1 MTESAIS
8 LLDRYGLVDNRIREV
23 NGEKKGIKL
32 INVLR
37 EVLTSED
44 YSRVDVAVG
53 FLFISGMKEI
63 QDELERFFSSGGK
76 MRIVIGNQTNRE
88 TYEQLSMI
96 YHSLETL
103 KRLKE
108 KTESEKSDLDEQ
120 SRDIEANANYM
131 EQTLENEEFL
141 RKLLEWLREEKLEIR
156 VYVKEFMHAKA
167 YLFYPSRG
175 SVTRVGLVGSS
186 NFTLAGFSGNTELNA
201 LVQSTHFESLK
212 EWYDEIWEE
221 AVPFNP
227 KLLEVI
233 ERSWA
238 NQVPGNLPLPY
249 EVLIRG
255 LYELY
260 KEVLG
265 EDSKFLLR
273 KLDETLYDFQRDAVR
288 RAIAIVNRY
297 GGVLIS
303 DVVGLGK
310 SYIGLALLEHF
321 SLFELLHGRSKEV
334 AVIAPPELVK
344 YWEGLLNE
352 FRIPGRVFSAGL
364 LPRREF
370 SPEKYQEMENY
381 IRSVETVLVDEAHH
395 YANTNT
401 KSYRN
406 LQELLTGKRLIL
418 LTATPYRKQ
427 YRDIINQIRL
437 FLPERRHPFPITP
450 QTWDELV
457 KAIEKGEIDPSYV
470 LREIMIR
477 RTRYDILRLYGGK
490 DNCIKVKKRKEP
502 LCFPRRKLS
511 VMTYKIS
518 EVYPIEFVPKELVSK
533 ITFDSSIKPDDIY
546 TLFLAGIS
554 SMKYAR
560 FALYDYVIPHYKD
573 AEPYRSL
580 SSVGR
585 NLRGLVRILYLK
597 RLESSWYAM
606 YQTLKRDIIKTENFI
621 KFVEHRFIPAG
632 DEFEDV
638 LLGKINGN
646 RTPKVLSDEEIEEF
660 IKEYTISRT
669 PQYKAGAFKKK
680 ELMDDLRYDLEK
692 LKAMEAALRPLRE
705 YLERNPERD
714 PKLKALAEEVQ
725 KLWKDKK
732 KILVFSE
739 FEETVQWVY
748 SGLQEIIEDE
758 GLKRRMAYV
767 SSNTKGI
774 TDKTRRFAPKANRY
788 EEYIDRENELD
799 VLIST
804 DVLSEGLNLQDAN
817 VVVNY
822 DLHWTPIKLIQR
834 IGRVD
839 RIGTKHDEI
848 LVYNFFPETKLEEN
862 LGLVEKVRRR
872 IAEFNNALGAD
883 GKILEESEE
892 WNPSAIEAI
901 YRTRNLDEI
910 ELEADKSLLSV
921 TTFAE
926 KLVREY
932 METHRERFEEL
943 KKRYSM
949 RSIVLSDAK
958 EPYAFFV
965 LSNGVVSQY
974 LIYRLVEGEWRKQ
987 NVPIEQL
994 IGRTGLSEEMPPYND
1009 EKTMDVYRE
1018 AVRIALRDFKK
1029 LLKISGSTLEYSRRR
1044 PSKYPPKIRLILQR
1058 LQSRV
1063 EKTKKPGER
1072 EVISKLMDLVQWGYL
1087 NHEPFK
1093 DALLKAK
1100 VHRNTR
1106 TEEII
1111 ELCKEL
1117 VDRFGI
1123 AARRRTLQEEAKK
1136 RGLEGT
1142 KPHIVAGLLFVPR
1155 SSS

>member
-1 MTESAIS
+1 MAESAIS
-8 LLDRYGLVDNRIREV
+8 LLDKYGLVDNRIREV
-23 NGEKKGIKL
+23 NGERKGITL
-32 INVLR
+32 IDVLR
-37 EVLTSED
+37 EILTSGD
-44 YSRVDVAVG
+44 YSQIDVAVG
-53 FLFISGMKEI
+53 FLFISGLKEI
-63 QDELERFFSSGGK
+63 RDELEEFFSRGGK

-88 TYEQLSMI
+88 TYEQLSMV

-108 KTESEKSDLDEQ
+108 KTESEKPNLDEQ
-120 SRDIEANANYM
+120 GKDIEANANYM

-141 RKLLEWLREEKLEIR
+141 RKLLKWLRDGNLEIR

-175 SVTRVGLVGSS
+175 SVTRIGLVGSS

-260 KEVLG
+260 REVLE

-288 RAIAIVNRY
+288 RAIAIVNKY

-321 SLFELLHGRSKEV
+321 SLFEFLRGRSKEV
-334 AVIAPPELVK
+334 AVIAPPELVR

-364 LPRREF
+364 LPRREL
-370 SPEKYQEMENY
+370 SPEKYEEMKKY

-395 YANTNT
+395 YTNTNT

-406 LQELLTGKRLIL
+406 LQELLTGKRVIL

-477 RTRYDILRLYGGK
+477 RTRYDILRLYGGEG
-490 DNCIKVKKRKEP
+490 NCIKVKKRKKP

-511 VMTYKIS
+511 VLTYKIS
-518 EVYPIEFVPKELVSK
+518 EVYPIEFVPKELVSR
-533 ITFDSSIKPDDIY
+533 IAFDSSIKPDDIY

-560 FALYDYVIPHYKD
+560 FALYDYVIPHYRD

-580 SSVGR
+580 SSIGK
-585 NLRGLVRILYLK
+585 NLRGLMRILYLK

-621 KFVEHRFIPAG
+621 KFVERRFIPAG
-632 DEFEDV
+632 DEFDDV
-638 LLGKINGN
+638 LLGKINGS
-646 RTPKVLSDEEIEEF
+646 RTPRVLSDEEVEEF
-660 IKEYTISRT
+660 IKEYTASKA
-669 PQYKAGAFKKK
+669 PQYKAGAFRRS
-680 ELMDDLRYDLEK
+680 ELLDDLRYDLEK
-692 LKAMEAALRPLRE
+692 LRAMEAALRPLKE
-705 YLERNPERD
+705 YLQKNPERD
-714 PKLKALAEEVQ
+714 PKLKTLAEEIQ
-725 KLWKDKK
+725 RLWRKGK

-748 SGLQEIIEDE
+748 DGLQKIIEDE
-758 GLKRRMAYV
+758 NLKRRMAYV

-774 TDKTRRFAPKANRY
+774 AERIRRFAPRANNY
-788 EEYIDRENELD
+788 EEYIDREDELD

-839 RIGTKHDEI
+839 RIGTDHDEI
-848 LVYNFFPETKLEEN
+848 LVYNFFPETRLEEN

-901 YRTRNLDEI
+901 YRTSDLDEI

-932 METHRERFEEL
+932 MESHKEKFEEL

-949 RSIVLSDAK
+949 RSIALSDAR
-958 EPYAFFV
+958 EHYAFFV
-965 LSNGVVSQY
+965 LSNGATSQY
-974 LIYRLVEGEWRKQ
+974 MIYRRVDGEWKKQ

-994 IGRTGLSEEMPPYND
+994 IGITGLSEETPPHND
-1009 EKTMDVYRE
+1009 EKAMELYRE
-1018 AVRIALRDFKK
+1018 VAGIALRDFKK
-1029 LLKISGSTLEYSRRR
+1029 LLRISGSTLEYSRRR

-1058 LQSRV
+1058 LQSRL
-1063 EKTKKPGER
+1063 ERTKTPGER
-1072 EVISKLMDLVQWGYL
+1072 EVISKLLDLVQWGYL

-1093 DALLKAK
+1093 DALLKSK
-1100 VHRNTR
+1100 IHKNTR

-1117 VDRFGI
+1117 IDRFGI
-1123 AARRRTLQEEAKK
+1123 ATRHRTLQEEAKK
-1136 RGLEGT
+1136 REVEGT
-1142 KPHIVAGLLFVPR
+1142 KPHIVAGLLFMPQN
-1155 SSS
+1155 SS

>member
-1 MTESAIS
+1 MSESAIS
-8 LLDRYGLVDNRIREV
+8 LLDKYGLVDNRIREV
-23 NGEKKGIKL
+23 NGKKKGIKL
-32 INVLR
+32 IDVLR
-37 EVLTSED
+37 EVLTSGD
-44 YSRVDVAVG
+44 YNRIDVAVG

-63 QDELERFFSSGGK
+63 QKELEEFFSNGGK

-88 TYEQLSMI
+88 TYEQLSMV

-103 KRLKE
+103 KKLKE
-108 KTESEKSDLDEQ
+108 KIESEKPNLAEQ
-120 SRDIEANANYM
+120 GKDIEANTNYM

-141 RKLLEWLREEKLEIR
+141 QRLLSWLREEKLEIR
-156 VYVKEFMHAKA
+156 VYTKEFMHAKA
-167 YLFYPSRG
+167 YLFYPARG
-175 SVTRVGLVGSS
+175 SVTRIGLVGSS

-201 LVQSTHFESLK
+201 LVQSAHFENLK
-212 EWYDEIWEE
+212 KWYEEIWNE

-227 KLLEVI
+227 QLLEVI

-260 KEVLG
+260 KDILE

-273 KLDETLYDFQRDAVR
+273 KLDDTLYDFQRDAVR
-288 RAIAIVNRY
+288 RAISIVNKY

-321 SLFELLHGRSKEV
+321 SLLALLQGRPKEV
-334 AVIAPPELVK
+334 AVIAPPELVR

-352 FRIPGRVFSAGL
+352 FRIQGRVFSAGL

-370 SPEKYQEMENY
+370 SPEKYREMENY
-381 IRSVETVLVDEAHH
+381 IRGVETVLVDEAHH
-395 YANTNT
+395 YTNTNT

-406 LQELLTGKRLIL
+406 LQELLTGKRVIL
-418 LTATPYRKQ
+418 LTATPYRRQ

-502 LCFPRRKLS
+502 LCFPKRKLS
-511 VMTYKIS
+511 VLTYNIS
-518 EVYPIEFVPKELVSK
+518 EVYPIEFIPKEIVSR
-533 ITFDSSIKPDDIY
+533 IAFGSSTIPDDIY

-560 FALYDYVIPHYKD
+560 FALYDYVMPHYKE
-573 AEPYRSL
+573 AEAYRSL

-585 NLRGLVRILYLK
+585 NLRGLMRILYLK

-606 YQTLKRDIIKTENFI
+606 YQTLNRDIIKTENFL
-621 KFVEHRFIPAG
+621 KFVERKFIPAG
-632 DEFEDV
+632 DEFDDV
-638 LLGKINGN
+638 LLGKIHGN
-646 RTPKVLSDEEIEEF
+646 STPRILSDEEVEEF
-660 IKEYTISRT
+660 IKEYTTSKT
-669 PQYKAGAFKKK
+669 PQYKAGVFKLR
-680 ELMDDLRYDLEK
+680 ELLEDLRYDLEK
-692 LKAMEAALRPLRE
+692 LKAMEAALRPLKE
-705 YLERNPERD
+705 YLEKNPQRD
-714 PKLKALAEEVQ
+714 PKLAVLADEVQ
-725 KLWKDKK
+725 SLWQEGK
-732 KILVFSE
+732 KILIFSE

-748 SGLQEIIEDE
+748 SGLQRIIEDE
-758 GLKRRMAYV
+758 DLKRKMAYV
-767 SSNTKGI
+767 SSSTKGI
-774 TDKTRRFAPKANRY
+774 AEKIRRFAPKSLEY
-788 EEYIDRENELD
+788 EEYVDKEDELD
-799 VLIST
+799 ILIST

-817 VVVNY
+817 VVINY

-872 IAEFNNALGAD
+872 ITEFNNALGAD

-901 YRTRNLDEI
+901 YRTSNLDEI
-910 ELEADKSLLSV
+910 EQETDKSLLSV

-926 KLVREY
+926 KLVRDY
-932 METHRERFEEL
+932 MESHKEKFEEL

-949 RSIVLSDAK
+949 RSIALSDVE

-965 LSNGVVSQY
+965 LSNGVTSQY
-974 LIYRLVEGEWRKQ
+974 LIYKLVDGEWKKE

-994 IGRTGLSEEMPPYND
+994 ISKTGLSEETLPYND
-1009 EKTMDVYRE
+1009 ENAMKSYRE
-1018 AVRIALRDFKK
+1018 IAKIALEDFKR
-1029 LLKISGSTLEYSRRR
+1029 LLKISGSSLEYSRRR
-1044 PSKYPPKIRLILQR
+1044 PSRYPPKVRLILQR
-1058 LQSRV
+1058 LQSRL
-1063 EKTKKPGER
+1063 ERTKNPGER
-1072 EVISKLMDLVQWGYL
+1072 EVLSNLVDLVQWGYL

-1100 VHRNTR
+1100 IHRNSR

-1111 ELCKEL
+1111 ELCQEL
-1117 VDRFGI
+1117 IDRFGI
-1123 AARRRTLQEEAKK
+1123 ATRRKTLQEEAKK
-1136 RGLEGT
+1136 RELEGT

-1155 SSS
+1155 NSS